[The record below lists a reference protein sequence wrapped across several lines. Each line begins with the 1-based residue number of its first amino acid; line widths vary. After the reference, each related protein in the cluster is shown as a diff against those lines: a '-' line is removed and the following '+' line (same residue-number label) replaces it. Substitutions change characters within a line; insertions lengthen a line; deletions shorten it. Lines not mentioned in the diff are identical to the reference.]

1 MKNRSRKFIRTDVQ
15 LRVILTAL
23 AVAGVVL
30 FINFCLVMLCLSS
43 TQATVEPGASFSSQA
58 SALRMAITLRFLLSI
73 GIGIPVAGAL
83 GVFYSF
89 RFAGPIY
96 SIQRY
101 FKGLESQPWDRRCS
115 IRKGDDLQD
124 VCTSINTG
132 MDTLRVAL
140 RESCDLCAQ
149 LQRRI
154 QSGEIGSRDGSAVD
168 LRGLQERAMNLESL
182 LRQKLPNDCVDV
194 AKAELPDVCRAR
206 EKAVEFRS

>member
-1 MKNRSRKFIRTDVQ
+1 
-15 LRVILTAL
+15 
-23 AVAGVVL
+23 
-30 FINFCLVMLCLSS
+30 
-43 TQATVEPGASFSSQA
+43 
-58 SALRMAITLRFLLSI
+58 
-73 GIGIPVAGAL
+73 
-83 GVFYSF
+83 
-89 RFAGPIY
+89 
-96 SIQRY
+96 
-101 FKGLESQPWDRRCS
+101 
-115 IRKGDDLQD
+115 
-124 VCTSINTG
+124 

-149 LQRRI
+149 LQRGI